1 MRRRGAI
8 RRRRGD
14 VAATPSRRRDGA
26 MQADLNSVTNISC
39 SQHFRAAVTGKP
51 AKLNNFNA
59 FYGLLLRG
67 FFPGEQVRLA
77 GDDFLVEVARPLP
90 ILSEMKFFF
99 FWYLSYFQKPSFFW

>member
-1 MRRRGAI
+1 MRRHGVAVTVASQPHRCGVAAAMPWPVMMA
-8 RRRRGD
+8 RHLPATLPRRRGD
-14 VAATPSRRRDGA
+14 AKPLSIA
-26 MQADLNSVTNISC
+26 NISC

-77 GDDFLVEVARPLP
+77 GDDFLVEAPTP
-90 ILSEMKFFF
+90 AQFF
-99 FWYLSYFQKPSFFW
+99 PN